1 MDDGALWCVIISFA
15 LTLLSAVFIGFLT
28 AVSQIA
34 PAEDTGESS
43 EHEDRNSDTSGQ
55 RIRDRFRVTG
65 IYFTSLCLTIM
76 ACGFGLSYS
85 AYYLSGVIPGHDL
98 WPVRVV
104 FLVLFA
110 VLVCAFGVLI
120 PMRMAMKASEPW
132 VEKTRHIVVA
142 ISMIFVPLAWVAR
155 VLARGVVRL
164 FRVNYDTTEDAVTEQ
179 GIITMVNEGAE
190 QGVLEDDEAEM
201 ITNIFEYGDKE
212 AADVMTHRGSIK
224 FLSRDCTLEQALHEL
239 ATSKNTRYP
248 VCGADIDEI
257 VGILHMREALEA
269 METKENLKK
278 KLCEI
283 DGLLQKPVYVPET
296 KNIADL
302 LREMQKNKVHMIIV
316 LDEYGQTSGL
326 ITMEDILEEI
336 VGNIMDEYDEDE
348 ETITEKEDGSFDIPG
363 LTPFDEAAQLL
374 SIDRDGEAEEVE
386 TLNGYILN
394 RLDHIPTDQEHPTLE
409 ADGWRFEAFDIHKGV
424 IGRVHV
430 TKLPEPEEINEN

>member
-28 AVSQIA
+28 AVTQTV
-34 PAEDTGESS
+34 AEEP
-43 EHEDRNSDTSGQ
+43 EEPPEREDKGLDAFNAH
-55 RIRDRFRVTG
+55 IRDRFRLTG
-65 IYFTSLCLTIM
+65 IYFASLCLTIV
-76 ACGFGLSYS
+76 ACGFGLSCS

-104 FLVLFA
+104 FLILFA
-110 VLVCAFGVLI
+110 ILVCAFGVLI
-120 PMRMAMKASEPW
+120 PMRIAMKASEAW

-142 ISMIFVPLAWVAR
+142 IGMLFVPFAWVAR
-155 VLARGVVRL
+155 MLARGVVRI
-164 FRVNYDTTEDAVTEQ
+164 FRVNYDDAEDSVTEQ

-224 FLSRDCTLEQALHEL
+224 FLSRDCTLAEALHEL
-239 ATSKNTRYP
+239 ATAKNTRYP

-257 VGILHMREALEA
+257 IGILHMREALEA
-269 METKENLKK
+269 MENKENLQK

-283 DGLLQKPVYVPET
+283 DGLLQTPVYVPET
-296 KNIADL
+296 KNIDDL
-302 LREMQKNKVHMIIV
+302 LREMQKNKNHMVIV

-348 ETITEKEDGSFDIPG
+348 ETITKKEDGSFDIPG

-374 SIDRDGEAEEVE
+374 AIDRDEEAEEVE

-409 ADGWRFEAFDIHKGV
+409 ADGWRFEAFEIHKGV

>member
-15 LTLLSAVFIGFLT
+15 LLILSAVFIGFLT
-28 AVSQIA
+28 AVTQTVA
-34 PAEDTGESS
+34 GEDPKEAS
-43 EHEDRNSDTSGQ
+43 EREEKGMDVFNE
-55 RIRDRFRVTG
+55 RIRDRFGSTG
-65 IYFTSLCLTIM
+65 IYFASLCLTIV
-76 ACGFGLSYS
+76 ACGFGLSVC
-85 AYYLSGVIPGHDL
+85 AYYLSGVIPGHEYIA
-98 WPVRVV
+98 VRIV
-104 FLVLFA
+104 FLLAYA
-110 VLVCAFGVLI
+110 VLVSAFGVLI
-120 PMRMAMKASEPW
+120 PMRMAQKASESW
-132 VEKTRHIVVA
+132 VRKTWHVVVA
-142 ISMIFVPLAWVAR
+142 ISMIFVPFAWAAR
-155 VLARGVVRL
+155 MLARGVVRI
-164 FRVNYDTTEDAVTEQ
+164 FRVNYDDAEDSVTEQ

-224 FLSRDCTLEQALHEL
+224 FLSRDCTLAEALHEL
-239 ATSKNTRYP
+239 ATAKNTRYP

-257 VGILHMREALEA
+257 IGILHMREALEA
-269 METKENLKK
+269 MENKENLQK

-283 DGLLQKPVYVPET
+283 DGLLQTPVYVPET
-296 KNIADL
+296 KNIDDL
-302 LREMQKNKVHMIIV
+302 LREMQKNKNHMVIV

-348 ETITEKEDGSFDIPG
+348 ETITKKEDGSFDIPG

-374 SIDRDGEAEEVE
+374 AIDRDEEAEEVE

-409 ADGWRFEAFDIHKGV
+409 ADGWRFEAFEIHKGV

>member
-1 MDDGALWCVIISFA
+1 
-15 LTLLSAVFIGFLT
+15 
-28 AVSQIA
+28 
-34 PAEDTGESS
+34 
-43 EHEDRNSDTSGQ
+43 
-55 RIRDRFRVTG
+55 
-65 IYFTSLCLTIM
+65 
-76 ACGFGLSYS
+76 
-85 AYYLSGVIPGHDL
+85 
-98 WPVRVV
+98 
-104 FLVLFA
+104 
-110 VLVCAFGVLI
+110 
-120 PMRMAMKASEPW
+120 MRMAQKASESW
-132 VEKTRHIVVA
+132 VRKTWHVVVA
-142 ISMIFVPLAWVAR
+142 ISMIFVPFAWAAR
-155 VLARGVVRL
+155 MLARGVVRI
-164 FRVNYDTTEDAVTEQ
+164 FRVNYDDAEDSVTEQ

-224 FLSRDCTLEQALHEL
+224 FLSRDCTLAEALHEL
-239 ATSKNTRYP
+239 ATAKNTRYP

-257 VGILHMREALEA
+257 IGILHMREALEA
-269 METKENLKK
+269 MENKENLQK

-283 DGLLQKPVYVPET
+283 DGLLQTPVYVPET
-296 KNIADL
+296 KNIDDL
-302 LREMQKNKVHMIIV
+302 LREMQKNKNHMVIV

-348 ETITEKEDGSFDIPG
+348 ETITKKEDGSFDIPG

-374 SIDRDGEAEEVE
+374 AIDRDEEAEEVE

-409 ADGWRFEAFDIHKGV
+409 ADGWRFEAFEIHKGV